1 MDSIILD
8 IFLNANIISCIL
20 SNKETKFSPSINS
33 EREYLKSN
41 LSKEML
47 KKVEDFEFDL
57 ERHFSTIRDEECVK
71 AFYIGMDIGRNW
83 ERIIRKMRED

>member
-1 MDSIILD
+1 
-8 IFLNANIISCIL
+8 
-20 SNKETKFSPSINS
+20 
-33 EREYLKSN
+33 
-41 LSKEML
+41 ML

-71 AFYIGMDIGRNW
+71 AFYIGMDIGRDW